1 MGRGEAGVLLSTP
14 SVARG
19 DAIPL
24 GASMAPIP
32 PSLFQPTSE
41 HDFAHPAEQDLAR
54 ILSFYRIR
62 WVYEP
67 TTFHL
72 EFREDGRPAEQ
83 ITPDFYLPD
92 HDLYIEL
99 TTMRQRLVTRKNR
112 KIRRLRETFPSVHI
126 KLLYRR
132 DYDRLIGAY
141 PAPDHIAEPV
151 LGSVLFDAH
160 TIDDRVRELAAEIR
174 DANTWL
180 SGIVHDE
187 ALHRERLQ
195 SLHLIGVGKGSRKFL
210 DDLGRELDGHEC
222 RMTRDLLLLSRYG
235 AGDDGNDRVR
245 IGRSLQLPVAG
256 RDIVL
261 VADIVSSGLSLVS
274 VTEWLRSKGAR
285 SVRICTLLDRED
297 ARIIDIPLDFVGFK
311 APDEVLVGYGLS
323 SYSQFSNQ
331 PDIASIHEGAE
342 A

>member
-1 MGRGEAGVLLSTP
+1 ML
-14 SVARG
+14 
-19 DAIPL
+19 
-24 GASMAPIP
+24 PIP
-32 PSLFQPTSE
+32 QGLFQPVGE

-112 KIRRLRETFPSVHI
+112 KIRRLRESFPSVHI
-126 KLLYRR
+126 KLLYRK
-132 DYDRLIGAY
+132 DYDRLIGSY
-141 PAPDHIAEPV
+141 PAPDRILDPIIDSTFLEGVTIQERIAE
-151 LGSVLFDAH
+151 LASDIYTTTSILRGISV
-160 TIDDRVRELAAEIR
+160 AECGVIP
-174 DANTWL
+174 T
-180 SGIVHDE
+180 DE
-187 ALHRERLQ
+187 P
-195 SLHLIGVGKGSRKFL
+195 LHLIGVGAGSRRFL
-210 DDLGRELDGHEC
+210 ADLGRELDRYRCCVTSDEL
-222 RMTRDLLLLSRYG
+222 MLSRYG
-235 AGDDGNDRVR
+235 GGDEDERVR
-245 IGRSLQLPVAG
+245 VGRTLKQPVAG

-261 VADIVSSGLSLVS
+261 VADIVSSGLSLVY

-285 SVRICTLLDRED
+285 SVRICTLLDRDD
-297 ARIIDIPLDFVGFK
+297 ARIIEIPLDFVGFK

-323 SYSQFSNQ
+323 SYPQFRDL
-331 PDIASIHEGAE
+331 PHLACIHEGAE

>member
-1 MGRGEAGVLLSTP
+1 LLSGP
-14 SVARG
+14 GVAHAG
-19 DAIPL
+19 
-24 GASMAPIP
+24 
-32 PSLFQPTSE
+32 SLHPGGSLARIGHGFYQPVEE
-41 HDFAHPAEQDLAR
+41 HQFAHPAEQDLAR

-141 PAPDHIAEPV
+141 PAPDHIADPELGPIVFEP
-151 LGSVLFDAH
+151 DE
-160 TIDDRVRELAAEIR
+160 IRQRVTQLAAEITAAR
-174 DANTWL
+174 NGGA
-180 SGIVHDE
+180 S
-187 ALHRERLQ
+187 LQ
-195 SLHLIGVGKGSRKFL
+195 AAGDVGHSDSPLHLIGVGSGSKRFL
-210 DDLGRELDGHEC
+210 SDLSAALDLHAC
-222 RMTRDLLLLSRYG
+222 CVTSDSLVLSRYG
-235 AGDDGNDRVR
+235 TANGDDRVR
-245 IGRSLQLPVAG
+245 VGQTLKLPIAG

-261 VADIVSSGLSLVS
+261 VADIVSSGLSLVY

-285 SVRICTLLDRED
+285 SVHICALLDRED

-323 SYSQFSNQ
+323 SYPKFRDL
-331 PDIASIHEGAE
+331 PFIASIHEAEELGARS
-342 A
+342 

>member
-1 MGRGEAGVLLSTP
+1 
-14 SVARG
+14 
-19 DAIPL
+19 
-24 GASMAPIP
+24 MAPI
-32 PSLFQPTSE
+32 SRGLFQPVDE

-67 TTFHL
+67 ATFHL

-92 HDLYIEL
+92 HDLFIEL

-112 KIRRLRETFPSVHI
+112 KIRRLRESFPSVHI

-132 DYDRLIGAY
+132 DYDRLVGSY
-141 PAPDHIAEPV
+141 PAPDHFADPA
-151 LGSVLFDAH
+151 LGP
-160 TIDDRVRELAAEIR
+160 TIVPAYAVQDRILELAAELLETGVTGSQMR
-174 DANTWL
+174 DEGQCSQGLTPL
-180 SGIVHDE
+180 
-187 ALHRERLQ
+187 L
-195 SLHLIGVGKGSRKFL
+195 LIGIGSGSKQFL
-210 DDLGRELDGHEC
+210 ADLTTALDHHGC
-222 RMTRDLLLLSRYG
+222 CVTSDCLVLSRYG
-235 AGDDGNDRVR
+235 TVNGDERVR
-245 IGRSLQLPVAG
+245 VGQSLRAPISG

-261 VADIVSSGLSLVS
+261 VADIVSSGLSLIY

-285 SVRICTLLDRED
+285 SVRVCTLLDRED
-297 ARIIDIPLDFVGFK
+297 ARIIDIPLDLIGFK

-323 SYSQFSNQ
+323 SYPQFRDL
-331 PDIASIHEGAE
+331 PFIATVHESAD

>member
-1 MGRGEAGVLLSTP
+1 MGTGEAGSLMGAASGIGVDP
-14 SVARG
+14 A
-19 DAIPL
+19 PL

-32 PSLFQPTSE
+32 PGLFQPVSQ
-41 HDFAHPAEQDLAR
+41 HDFAHPAEKDLAR

-72 EFREDGRPAEQ
+72 QFREDGRPAEQ

-112 KIRRLRETFPSVHI
+112 KIRRLRESFPSVHI

-132 DYDRLIGAY
+132 DYDRLIGSY
-141 PAPDHIAEPV
+141 PAPDHIAEPE
-151 LGSVLFDAH
+151 LGPVLFESE
-160 TIDDRVRELAAEIR
+160 TIQERIRELAQELT
-174 DANTWL
+174 DATARFSDLTNEERPWR
-180 SGIVHDE
+180 
-187 ALHRERLQ
+187 ARREP
-195 SLHLIGVGKGSRKFL
+195 LHLIGVGSGSKHVL
-210 DDLGRELDGHEC
+210 SDLGRALDSHAC
-222 RMTRDLLLLSRYG
+222 CVTRDLLQLSRYG
-235 AGDDGNDRVR
+235 CDDGNDRVH
-245 IGRSLQLPVAG
+245 IGGALKLPVAG
-256 RDIVL
+256 RDVVL

-274 VTEWLRSKGAR
+274 VTEWLRRKGAR
-285 SVRICTLLDRED
+285 SVRVCALLDRED

-323 SYSQFSNQ
+323 SYPQFSEQ
-331 PDIASIHEGAE
+331 PCIASIHENVE

>member
-1 MGRGEAGVLLSTP
+1 MGVLIGTP
-14 SVARG
+14 TSMGVNPAQ
-19 DAIPL
+19 L
-24 GASMAPIP
+24 GASMIPIP
-32 PSLFQPTSE
+32 RSLFQPVEE

-62 WVYEP
+62 WIYEP

-132 DYDRLIGAY
+132 DYDRLIGSY
-141 PAPDHIAEPV
+141 PAPDHIVEPI
-151 LGSVLFDAH
+151 LDAPIFDGPA
-160 TIDDRVRELAAEIR
+160 IKSRVEELAAEVYESS
-174 DANTWL
+174 AELT
-180 SGIVHDE
+180 GIESDDSPRRNRFE
-187 ALHRERLQ
+187 P
-195 SLHLIGVGKGSRKFL
+195 LHLIGVGPGSNRFL
-210 DDLGRELDGHEC
+210 TDLCRELGRQDFRTSSDQL
-222 RMTRDLLLLSRYG
+222 MLSRYG
-235 AGDDGNDRVR
+235 ADEGHDRVR
-245 IGRSLQLPVAG
+245 VGSALKIPVTG
-256 RDIVL
+256 RDVVL
-261 VADIVSSGLSLVS
+261 VADIVSSGLSLVYVS
-274 VTEWLRSKGAR
+274 EWLRSKGTR

-311 APDEVLVGYGLS
+311 APDEALVGYGLS
-323 SYSQFSNQ
+323 SYPQFATLPS
-331 PDIASIHEGAE
+331 IAAIHEGADI
-342 A
+342 

>member
-1 MGRGEAGVLLSTP
+1 VGRGEAGVLLGTP
-14 SVARG
+14 PGV
-19 DAIPL
+19 
-24 GASMAPIP
+24 GAHAVQFGESMAPIP
-32 PSLFQPTSE
+32 RWLFQPVDE

-54 ILSFYRIR
+54 ILSYYRIR
-62 WVYEP
+62 WIYEP

-112 KIRRLRETFPSVHI
+112 KVRRLRETFPSVHI
-126 KLLYRR
+126 KLLYRK

-141 PAPDHIAEPV
+141 PAPDRILDPV
-151 LGSVLFDAH
+151 LDSALLDAA
-160 TIDDRVRELAAEIR
+160 TIQARIAALADEIHASTSGLREFASSER
-174 DANTWL
+174 
-180 SGIVHDE
+180 
-187 ALHRERLQ
+187 REVPSDQL
-195 SLHLIGVGKGSRKFL
+195 LHLIGVGAGSGQFL
-210 DDLGRELDGHEC
+210 ADLGRALDRRHCRVSSDELV
-222 RMTRDLLLLSRYG
+222 LSRYSG
-235 AGDDGNDRVR
+235 GHDDERVR
-245 IGRSLQLPVAG
+245 IGRTSKQPVAG

-261 VADIVSSGLSLVS
+261 VADIVSSGLSLVY
-274 VTEWLRSKGAR
+274 VTEWLRTNGAR

-311 APDEVLVGYGLS
+311 APDEVLVGYGLA
-323 SYSQFSNQ
+323 SYPQFRDL
-331 PDIASIHEGAE
+331 PHVACIHDGAE